1 MYTTY
6 QVNSNDLTMD
16 FVEIL
21 KKTYQDKEIE
31 ITVSEIDE
39 TEYLLRSPKNRK
51 VLLKRIN
58 DINEGVNIISPNL
71 DAFDE
76 NNIIS

>member
-51 VLLKRIN
+51 VLLKRIH
-58 DINEGVNIISPNL
+58 DINEGVNIISPKL

>member
-21 KKTYQDKEIE
+21 KKTYQDNEIE